1 MTDKTT
7 GKLNELL
14 RGELSAIETYL
25 QAINGVESNNV
36 HVLKQIK
43 EEHINSA
50 NMLRQHI
57 HQLGGEP
64 DQGSGVWGA
73 FAKAVEGTATA
84 LGSKAA
90 LQALKY
96 GEETGIKSYENALKE
111 TLPMECQQMIESRL
125 LPQTRNHV
133 ELLERMITT
142 V

>member
-1 MTDKTT
+1 MKDKTT

-25 QAINGVESNNV
+25 QAINGSDTKSV
-36 HVLKQIK
+36 HFLTQIK
-43 EEHINSA
+43 DEHVNSA
-50 NMLRQHI
+50 NMIREHI
-57 HQLGGEP
+57 HQMGGEP

-84 LGSKAA
+84 VGSKLA

-96 GEETGIKSYENALKE
+96 GEETGVKSYESALKQ
-111 TLPMECQQMIESRL
+111 TLPMECQQMIESQL

-133 ELLERMITT
+133 ELLERIIST